1 MVNKENKL
9 AFRRVLELSK
19 CLLEV
24 LFSISIVFVI
34 EIVAVDN
41 ITVVSELN
49 GSSVSGS
56 ISGSSSSLDVTL
68 VSVGGTSVESVKH
81 TKNAKHI
88 SKLAFIFE

>member
-9 AFRRVLELSK
+9 AFRRVLELPK
-19 CLLEV
+19 CLLDV
-24 LFSISIVFVI
+24 LFSKSSVFVI

-41 ITVVSELN
+41 ITVVSEFN
-49 GSSVSGS
+49 VSSVSGS

-68 VSVGGTSVESVKH
+68 VSVGGTLAESVKH

-88 SKLAFIFE
+88 NKLAFIFE